1 MVLGPQ
7 ICPQCQGRFGKE
19 STFCPVDG
27 SPLSEVSGTDPRIG
41 LVLDG
46 QFRIEEKVGEG
57 AMASVYRAHQASLER
72 FVAVKILHAQHV
84 NDELIQARFARE
96 GRASAYLA
104 HPNLVSLLSHGCL
117 PTRAEPDDSADP
129 PAGSSGEAYLV
140 MEFLDGQH
148 LGQILEQAGGKLD
161 IATALH
167 IVLQICDAM
176 GEAHG
181 QGVVHRDIKPENVM
195 LVRQGADESFVKV
208 LDFGVAAVGHDDQLA
223 TLAGSLFGS
232 ALYMSPEGSRGET
245 VEAPG
250 DVYSIA
256 CLLYRC
262 LSGQPPF
269 EGGNAIGVLIQH
281 RLHPPR
287 PLAERAPSVPVA
299 ISDLVQANL
308 SKSPADR
315 ETDARAFGRRLAHA
329 AVSAGSLET
338 HLGLGATLMGPR

>member
-27 SPLSEVSGTDPRIG
+27 SPLSEVSGADPRIG

-117 PTRAEPDDSADP
+117 PGTA
-129 PAGSSGEAYLV
+129 GEAYLV

-148 LGQILEQAGGKLD
+148 LGAVLEQAGGKLD
-161 IATALH
+161 LATALP
-167 IVLQICDAM
+167 IVLQICAAM
-176 GEAHG
+176 GEAHA

-195 LVRQGADESFVKV
+195 LVRQGADERFVKV
-208 LDFGVAAVGHDDQLA
+208 LDFGVAAVGHDHQLA

-232 ALYMSPEGSRGET
+232 ALYMSPEGSRGQN

-262 LSGQPPF
+262 LAGKPPF
-269 EGGNAIGVLIQH
+269 EGENAIGVLIQH
-281 RLHPPR
+281 RMETPR
-287 PLAERAPSVPVA
+287 ALAEIAPHVPSA

-308 SKSPADR
+308 KKSPDDR
-315 ETDARAFGRRLAHA
+315 ETDARAFGQRLAEVGIA
-329 AVSAGSLET
+329 TGSLET
-338 HLGLGATLMGPR
+338 HLGLAATLMGR